1 MPKSTNYT
9 ILLYI
14 ITVICTAH
22 VFKHKIA
29 WYIAK
34 NYYDS
39 PFFLILQPDG
49 LKVFLCITPL
59 ATMKLI
65 FKRLFN
71 LRMSFFTLKI
81 CGLLLKIAPIWKFAS
96 MFSEMWAPGQWC
108 SVGLQRFVDVIDYV
122 DYKNMSISMECV
134 DCVAPL
140 ATPIVRAWSYPYLRL
155 FFLPCLTQTRL

>member
-1 MPKSTNYT
+1 MFSSFTPIKQMPNQQIIT

-34 NYYDS
+34 TIMILHSSWSSN
-39 PFFLILQPDG
+39 LIG
-49 LKVFLCITPL
+49 WKFFLCITPL

-134 DCVAPL
+134 DASHLWPHPL
-140 ATPIVRAWSYPYLRL
+140 CEPGVIPT
-155 FFLPCLTQTRL
+155 